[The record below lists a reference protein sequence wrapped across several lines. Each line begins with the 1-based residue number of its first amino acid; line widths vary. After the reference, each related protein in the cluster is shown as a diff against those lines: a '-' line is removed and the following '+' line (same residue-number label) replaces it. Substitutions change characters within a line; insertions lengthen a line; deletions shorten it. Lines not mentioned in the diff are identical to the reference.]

1 MKITI
6 EDLKQLIQET
16 ISETQAPLLA
26 SPEMVNEVSLL
37 RPRARDMFG
46 KRVYWRDMIRKEKT
60 TKSGRKKI
68 DYERVINTG
77 IIDKPSQDYPDG
89 GLPGYRETR
98 EPLLRSDQPIV
109 ATLDDGDK
117 ARFKE
122 NGQEITLLDLLD
134 DREVRELMDAGEIET
149 STG

>member
-6 EDLKQLIQET
+6 NELKQLIKET
-16 ISETQAPLLA
+16 ISEVEVPLLS
-26 SPEMVNEVSLL
+26 SPDVINEVSLM

>member
-6 EDLKQLIQET
+6 KELKKLIQEAIDT
-16 ISETQAPLLA
+16 HDVPLLA
-26 SPEMVNEVSLL
+26 SPDVINEVSLL

-46 KRVYWRDMIRKEKT
+46 KRVYWRDMIKKEKV
-60 TKSGRKKI
+60 TKSGKTKI
-68 DYERVINTG
+68 DYERVINNG
-77 IIDKPSQDYPDG
+77 VIDKPSEDYPDG

-98 EPLLRSDQPIV
+98 EPLLRSDQPII

-117 ARFKE
+117 ARYKE

-134 DREVRELMDAGEIET
+134 DREVRDLMKSGEIEA
-149 STG
+149 SVG

>member
-6 EDLKQLIQET
+6 KELKQLIQET
-16 ISETQAPLLA
+16 ISEVEVPLLSSPDVISEA
-26 SPEMVNEVSLL
+26 SMM

-46 KRVYWRDMIRKEKT
+46 KRVHWRDMIRKEKVT
-60 TKSGRKKI
+60 PKGRKKV
-68 DYERVINTG
+68 DYERVINSG
-77 IIDKPSQDYPDG
+77 VIDKPSKDYPDG

-149 STG
+149 R

>member
-6 EDLKQLIQET
+6 EDLKQLIKET
-16 ISETQAPLLA
+16 ISEVEVPLLS
-26 SPEMVNEVSLL
+26 SPDVINEVSLM

-109 ATLDDGDK
+109 ATLEDGDK